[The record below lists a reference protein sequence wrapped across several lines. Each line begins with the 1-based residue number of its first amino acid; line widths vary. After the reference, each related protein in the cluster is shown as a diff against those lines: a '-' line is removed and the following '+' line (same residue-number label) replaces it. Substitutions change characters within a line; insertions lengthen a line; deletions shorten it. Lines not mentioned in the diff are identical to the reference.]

1 MITEERFNELKEN
14 ILNSLE
20 NVLIE
25 KNKKYGNAALAPIKM
40 FYNGDASTSIRIR
53 LDDKISRIK
62 NSDTLRKNDMFDILG
77 YVILLGIS
85 ENVWDIIDDEMD
97 FEQKINIIVDNAKND
112 INFESWDQQKTIFQK
127 TSSSLFVLDCLLRS
141 LNKEYDLKDV
151 INSFIIALVRYFIE
165 IECDNFEELID

>member
-1 MITEERFNELKEN
+1 MITEEKFNELKEN

-85 ENVWDIIDDEMD
+85 ENVWDIDDDMD
-97 FEQKINIIVDNAKND
+97 FEQKINVIVDNAKND

-127 TSSSLFVLDCLLRS
+127 TSSSLFVLDCLLRT